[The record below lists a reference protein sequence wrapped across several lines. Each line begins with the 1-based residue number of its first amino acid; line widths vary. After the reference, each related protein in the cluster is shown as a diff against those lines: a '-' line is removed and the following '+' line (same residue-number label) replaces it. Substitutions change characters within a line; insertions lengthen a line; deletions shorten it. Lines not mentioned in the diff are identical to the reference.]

1 MGCDGGSIPTRCEL
15 VKTKEKTEVK
25 NVNELNRIKWFSC
38 AISKEPLKEPIVTC
52 ALGNLYNKEAIITA
66 LLSKNLDPAFRH
78 IQSLKDV
85 TEIKFTPNPSYTH
98 LSEISPYICPVT
110 QMEVGGR
117 YRFVAIPECGCVISQ
132 RALREVPSKEC
143 LNCGKSFDP
152 KNSISLNNTEEDI
165 EKLRKELKEQ
175 RQEKRQ
181 RDLKKKKEKNQK
193 KKSKEGKE
201 KRQRDLK
208 EPENTTATS
217 STILKTIPTNSGK
230 TLSNKTSITS
240 VTTQKESTQ
249 EDLSSDKK
257 RKRSLPEFL
266 DPTYVNEE
274 VYSSIF
280 TSSLS
285 KKHKQF
291 QETFL
296 CRNVA
301 RA

>member
-52 ALGNLYNKEAIITA
+52 ALGHLYNKEAIITA
-66 LLSKNLDPAFRH
+66 LLSKNLEVNFRH
-78 IQSLKDV
+78 IQNLKDL
-85 TEIKFTPNPSYTH
+85 TEIRFSPNPAYTQA
-98 LSEISPYICPVT
+98 SDVSPFICPVT
-110 QMEVGGR
+110 QMEVGGK
-117 YRFVAIPECGCVISQ
+117 YRFVAISECGCVISQ

-152 KNSISLNNTEEDI
+152 KNIINLNNSEEQI
-165 EKLRKELKEQ
+165 EKLRNELTKQ
-175 RQEKRQ
+175 QKQ
-181 RDLKKKKEKNQK
+181 QKKKKNKNQK
-193 KKSKEGKE
+193 KKTKSE
-201 KRQRDLK
+201 KQERDLK
-208 EPENTTATS
+208 NPEETTTTATS
-217 STILKTIPTNSGK
+217 SSTTKTIPTTTASANQ
-230 TLSNKTSITS
+230 TAINPP
-240 VTTQKESTQ
+240 TTQTESKE
-249 EDLSSDKK
+249 LPSDNK
-257 RKRSLPEFL
+257 RKRNLPEFL
-266 DPTYVNEE
+266 NPTYVNEE

-280 TSSLS
+280 TSSLA
-285 KKHKQF
+285 KKAKPF

>member
-66 LLSKNLDPAFRH
+66 LLSKNLDLSFRH

-85 TEIKFTPNPSYTH
+85 TEIKFTLNPAYTQ
-98 LSEISPYICPVT
+98 LSELSPYICPVT

-152 KNSISLNNTEEDI
+152 KNTISLNNTEEEI
-165 EKLRKELKEQ
+165 EKLRKELQEQ
-175 RQEKRQ
+175 RQEKR
-181 RDLKKKKEKNQK
+181 LKKKKEKNQK
-193 KKSKEGKE
+193 KKIKEGKE
-201 KRQRDLK
+201 KRERDLK
-208 EPENTTATS
+208 EPETTLATS
-217 STILKTIPTNSGK
+217 STNLKTIPSNSGK
-230 TLSNKTSITS
+230 TLANKTAITS
-240 VTTQKESTQ
+240 ATTQKESTQ
-249 EDLSSDKK
+249 EDLTSDKK
-257 RKRSLPEFL
+257 RKRNLPEFL

-285 KKHKQF
+285 KKSKPF